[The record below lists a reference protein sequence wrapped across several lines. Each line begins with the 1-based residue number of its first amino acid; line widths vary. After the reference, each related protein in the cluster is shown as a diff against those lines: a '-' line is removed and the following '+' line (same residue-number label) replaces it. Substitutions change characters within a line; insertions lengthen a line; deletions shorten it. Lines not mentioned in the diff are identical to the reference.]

1 MELETCLRVNTDIA
15 ARYRQLQNEFVS
27 LKNKHLD
34 KLDARVQVEKAIADL
49 KKVSP
54 HKTVVVLNKNYVVW
68 SLLC

>member
-1 MELETCLRVNTDIA
+1 MELETCLRVNTDVA
-15 ARYRQLQNEFVS
+15 AKYRQLQNEFVS

-54 HKTVVVLNKNYVVW
+54 HKTVVVLNKN
-68 SLLC
+68 